1 MMYGDKYLD
10 YECPAEYNRLLSPLL
25 LRKWG
30 VESIELYNESNG
42 TDYRWGDFLFGRFF
56 NRPNSRASIEEKRKD
71 FSYIAYYGGVG
82 SEYTANLNG
91 IPVHEP
97 HVTVLCS
104 PQTFSAAYHF
114 MYLLTRMGRTTIVGV
129 PSRQAGNS
137 FMENTRFEL
146 PNTKIE
152 GGVSNGVQIFFPNDP
167 YMGKILTPD
176 FAMRLHDFAKYEFDP
191 NAEIS
196 YALDL
201 MDGDEIK

>member
-56 NRPNSRASIEEKRKD
+56 NRPNSRASIEE
-71 FSYIAYYGGVG
+71 VG
-82 SEYTANLNG
+82 NEYTANLNG
-91 IPVHEP
+91 TPVHEP

-114 MYLLTRMGRTTIVGV
+114 MYLLTQIGRTTIVGV

-137 FMENTRFEL
+137 FMENTHFKL
-146 PNTKIE
+146 PNTKIK
-152 GGVSNGVQIFFPNDP
+152 GGISNGVQIFFPNDP
-167 YMGKILTPD
+167 HKGKILTPD